1 LANGNYRVCN
11 ASGGMTSPDTIRRL
25 AALAV
30 AATAAADRHE
40 VHLQREAYK
49 RLHAEALRLNRRAGW
64 ASDESIA
71 SVVPALSA
79 LDEIAALDAA
89 FAAGVD
95 RAAGPD
101 DAAHVARIEAHL
113 RDLAGWAIGVRAAC
127 ELATELRDDD

>member
-1 LANGNYRVCN
+1 
-11 ASGGMTSPDTIRRL
+11 MTSPDTIRRL

-40 VHLQREAYK
+40 ADLQREAYE
-49 RLHAEALRLNRRAGW
+49 RLHEEALRLNRRAEW

-71 SVVPALSA
+71 SVLPSLSA
-79 LDEIAALDAA
+79 LDEIATLDAA

-95 RAAGPD
+95 REAAPD
-101 DAAHVARIEAHL
+101 NAADAARIEARL
-113 RDLAGWAIGVRAAC
+113 RDLAAWATGVRTAC